1 MEILNRLIGI
11 DTEYHTNHIGQID
24 KVFCICATSLNSD
37 RIDSNAHRT
46 TFKKWT
52 VDYIP
57 DNEKSILDEISESM
71 GISDPIYVCHSFEL
85 AERRALKFLGV
96 DCSKYKF
103 VCTWHLAHM
112 LTFNV
117 NRKRK
122 TATIDAEI
130 ENKQK
135 RDAGLSYASLC
146 AKYKLALVDTEH
158 KAAMRALCINDDT
171 TGHEQEI
178 LDYCLEDTA
187 YIIPLLQCL
196 LSQYKRC
203 LFNSYCPLSPKMFK
217 RNIDDQFAIEKL
229 ILQTAYINDFGD
241 IADNGIPFDLKR
253 AELIKQNA
261 IHIKNDMIKNFN
273 GKYIGSFYWDDKDKK
288 YKQDTKVIQQH
299 LLECLKQSNIDIRK
313 YPKTAKGT
321 LKTDKDTLKDYFKDT
336 SSFGEDLRY
345 YKKLEGNLKCMT
357 ADDKKKS
364 VSLFDYFIDGNKFWY
379 QSLNPYG
386 TKTGRCSPS
395 TRTFPFAWYKALYGL
410 FNPDEGKWLVEL
422 DYSSQETFCQ
432 ACICDDVTFNR
443 IYQSKDIYLAFAH
456 EMSMV
461 GGDDW
466 DNDWANLPVEVL
478 KKKYKQARNLI
489 KPMILG
495 LSYGMGAEKLSESI
509 KISVS
514 RAKYYRDM
522 INKTIHK
529 TTNYKSGLKERMDM
543 CSSRALSLPD
553 GFICQYNPNDVNS
566 TTLTNWPFQSSG
578 SMILRHVVK
587 TLMKAIRSHELNIT
601 MVATIH
607 DAIAFICDEND
618 YETIGKV
625 KQIMIDCANYILSA
639 NKGGRNWSIKLGEPD
654 EIIKHNDI
662 WASGDKA
669 KAEQFE
675 SWLNYEIKDEKSDE
689 KS

>member
-11 DTEYHTNHIGQID
+11 DTEYHTNNIGQID
-24 KVFCICATSLNSD
+24 KVFCICATSYNS
-37 RIDSNAHRT
+37 NRT

-52 VDYIP
+52 IDYIP
-57 DNEKSILDEISESM
+57 DNKKSILDEISESM
-71 GISDPIYVCHSFEL
+71 GVSDPIYVCHSFEL

-103 VCTWHLAHM
+103 ICTWHLAHM

-122 TATIDAEI
+122 AVTIDAEI

-146 AKYKLALVDTEH
+146 ARYNLALVDTEH

-171 TGHEQEI
+171 VGHEQEI

-187 YIIPLLQCL
+187 YIIPLLRCL
-196 LSQYKRC
+196 LEQYKRC
-203 LFNSYCPLSPKMFK
+203 LFNSCCPLSPSAFK
-217 RNIDDQFAIEKL
+217 RNIDDKFAIDKL
-229 ILQTAYINDFGD
+229 ILQTGYINDFGD
-241 IADNGIPFDLKR
+241 IADNGIPFDLER
-253 AELIKQNA
+253 SRLIKQNA

-273 GKYIGSFYWDDKDKK
+273 EKYIGSFYWDEKDKK
-288 YKQDTKVIQQH
+288 YKQDTKVVQQH
-299 LLECLKQSNIDIRK
+299 LLECLKQLNIDVRR

-321 LKTDKDTLKDYFKDT
+321 LKTDKDTLKDYFKGT

-364 VSLFDYFIDGNKFWY
+364 VSLFDCFIDGNKFWY

-432 ACICDDVTFNR
+432 ACVCNDATFNR

-461 GGDDW
+461 N
-466 DNDWANLPVEVL
+466 DNDWNTMSVEEL
-478 KKKYKQARNLI
+478 KDKYKQVRSMI

-509 KISVS
+509 KISVA
-514 RAKYYRDM
+514 RARYYRDM
-522 INKTIHK
+522 INKTIQK
-529 TTNYKSGLKERMDM
+529 TTNYKSGLKEFMDNR
-543 CSSRALSLPD
+543 SSRALSLPD
-553 GFICQYNPNDVNS
+553 GFVCQYNPNDVNS
-566 TTLTNWPFQSSG
+566 TTLTNWPFQSAG
-578 SMILRHVVK
+578 SMILRHLVK
-587 TLMKAIRSHELNIT
+587 TIMKAIRSNELNIK

-607 DAIAFICDEND
+607 DAIAFECNEND
-618 YETIGKV
+618 YETIDKV
-625 KQIMIDCANYILSA
+625 RQMMIDCANYILSA
-639 NKGGRNWSIKLGEPD
+639 KKGRDWSIKVGEP

-662 WASGDKA
+662 WASGDDT
-669 KAEQFE
+669 KAEQFK
-675 SWLNYEIKDEKSDE
+675 SWLEYNISE
-689 KS
+689 

>member
-11 DTEYHTNHIGQID
+11 DTEYHTNNIGQID
-24 KVFCICATSLNSD
+24 KVFCICATSYNS
-37 RIDSNAHRT
+37 NRT

-52 VDYIP
+52 IDYIP
-57 DNEKSILDEISESM
+57 DNKKSILDEISESM
-71 GISDPIYVCHSFEL
+71 GVSDPIYVCHSFEL

-103 VCTWHLAHM
+103 ICTWHLAHM

-122 TATIDAEI
+122 AVTIDAEI

-146 AKYKLALVDTEH
+146 ARYNLALVDTEH
-158 KAAMRALCINDDT
+158 KAAMRSLCINDDT
-171 TGHEQEI
+171 VGHEQEI

-187 YIIPLLQCL
+187 YIIPLLRCL
-196 LSQYKRC
+196 LEQYKRC
-203 LFNSYCPLSPKMFK
+203 LFNSCCPLSPSAFK
-217 RNIDDQFAIEKL
+217 RNIDDKFAIDKL
-229 ILQTAYINDFGD
+229 ILQTGYINDFGD
-241 IADNGIPFDLKR
+241 IADNGIPFDLER
-253 AELIKQNA
+253 SRLIKQNA

-273 GKYIGSFYWDDKDKK
+273 EKYIGSFYWDEKDKK
-288 YKQDTKVIQQH
+288 YKQDTKVVQQH
-299 LLECLKQSNIDIRK
+299 LLECLKQLNIDVRR

-321 LKTDKDTLKDYFKDT
+321 LKTDKDTLKDYFKGT

-364 VSLFDYFIDGNKFWY
+364 VSLFDCFIDGNKFWY

-395 TRTFPFAWYKALYGL
+395 TRAFPFAWYKALYGL

-432 ACICDDVTFNR
+432 ACVCNDATFNR

-461 GGDDW
+461 N
-466 DNDWANLPVEVL
+466 DNDWNTMSVEEL
-478 KKKYKQARNLI
+478 KDKYKQVRSMI

-509 KISVS
+509 KISVA
-514 RAKYYRDM
+514 RARYYRDM
-522 INKTIHK
+522 INKTIQK
-529 TTNYKSGLKERMDM
+529 TTSYKSGLKEFMDNR
-543 CSSRALSLPD
+543 SSRALSLPD
-553 GFICQYNPNDVNS
+553 GFVCQYNPNDVNS
-566 TTLTNWPFQSSG
+566 TTLTNWPFQSAG
-578 SMILRHVVK
+578 SMILRHLVK
-587 TLMKAIRSHELNIT
+587 TIMKAIRSNELNIK

-607 DAIAFICDEND
+607 DAIAFECNEND
-618 YETIGKV
+618 YETIDKV
-625 KQIMIDCANYILSA
+625 RQMMIDCANYILSA
-639 NKGGRNWSIKLGEPD
+639 KKGRDWSIKVGEP

-662 WASGDKA
+662 WASGDDA
-669 KAEQFE
+669 KAEQFK
-675 SWLNYEIKDEKSDE
+675 SWLEYNISE
-689 KS
+689 

>member
-1 MEILNRLIGI
+1 MEILDRLIGI

-24 KVFCICATSLNSD
+24 KVFCICATNSD
-37 RIDSNAHRT
+37 GKKY
-46 TFKKWT
+46 KKWLGA
-52 VDYIP
+52 YIIGSYS
-57 DNEKSILDEISESM
+57 NILDEIADFFDLKQDEMVS
-71 GISDPIYVCHSFEL
+71 VVHSFEL

-122 TATIDAEI
+122 ATTIDAEI

-135 RDAGLSYASLC
+135 RDAGLSYAALC

-171 TGHEQEI
+171 AGHEQEI

-187 YIIPLLQCL
+187 Y
-196 LSQYKRC
+196 
-203 LFNSYCPLSPKMFK
+203 NSYCPLAPKMFK

-229 ILQTAYINDFGD
+229 ILQTSYINDFGD

-253 AELIKQNA
+253 VELIKQNA

-273 GKYIGSFYWDDKDKK
+273 EKYIGSFYWDDKDKK
-288 YKQDTKVIQQH
+288 YKQDTKVVQQH

-321 LKTDKDTLKDYFKDT
+321 LKTDKDTLKDYFKET
-336 SSFGEDLRY
+336 SSFGEDLRC

-357 ADDKKKS
+357 ADDKNKS

-432 ACICDDVTFNR
+432 ACICDDAMFNR

-456 EMSMV
+456 EMGMV
-461 GGDDW
+461 D
-466 DNDWANLPVEVL
+466 DNDWETMHVEEL
-478 KKKYKQARNLI
+478 KKKYKQVRNMI

-522 INKTIHK
+522 INKTIQK
-529 TTNYKSGLKERMDM
+529 TTNYKSGLKERMDI

-553 GFICQYNPNDVNS
+553 GFVCQYNQNDVNS
-566 TTLTNWPFQSSG
+566 TTLTNWPFQSAG

-618 YETIGKV
+618 YETIAKV

-639 NKGGRNWSIKLGEPD
+639 KRGKDWTIKIGEPD
-654 EIIKHNDI
+654 EIVKHNDV
-662 WASGDKA
+662 WASGDKV

-675 SWLNYEIKDEKSDE
+675 SWLNYEIKDQVS
-689 KS
+689 

>member
-1 MEILNRLIGI
+1 MENNVLDRLIGI

-24 KVFCICATSLNSD
+24 KVFCICATSLNSA
-37 RIDSNAHRT
+37 RNDSNARRT

-52 VDYIP
+52 IDYIP

-71 GISDPIYVCHSFEL
+71 GISEPIYVCHSFEL

-122 TATIDAEI
+122 ASTIDTEI

-196 LSQYKRC
+196 LAQYKRC
-203 LFNSYCPLSPKMFK
+203 LFNSCCPLAPKMFK
-217 RNIDDQFAIEKL
+217 RNIDDKFAIDKL
-229 ILQTAYINDFGD
+229 ILQTGYINDFGD

-273 GKYIGSFYWDDKDKK
+273 EKYTGSFYWDEKDKK
-288 YKQDTKVIQQH
+288 YKQDTKVIQRH

-321 LKTDKDTLKDYFKDT
+321 LKTDKDTLKDYFKGT

-357 ADDKKKS
+357 ADDTKKS
-364 VSLFDYFIDGNKFWY
+364 VSLFDYFINGNKFWY

-432 ACICDDVTFNR
+432 ACVCNDATFNR

-456 EMSMV
+456 EMGMV
-461 GGDDW
+461 N
-466 DNDWANLPVEVL
+466 DNDWNTMSVEEL
-478 KKKYKQARNLI
+478 KDKYKQVRSMI

-509 KISVS
+509 KISVA

-522 INKTIHK
+522 INKTIQK
-529 TTNYKSGLKERMDM
+529 TTNYKSGLKEFMDNR
-543 CSSRALSLPD
+543 SSRALSLPD
-553 GFICQYNPNDVNS
+553 GFVCQYNPNDVNS

-578 SMILRHVVK
+578 SMILRHLVK
-587 TLMKAIRSHELNIT
+587 TIMKAIRSNELDIK

-607 DAIAFICDEND
+607 DAIAFECNEND
-618 YETIGKV
+618 YETIDKV
-625 KQIMIDCANYILSA
+625 RQMMIDCANYILSA
-639 NKGGRNWSIKLGEPD
+639 KKCRDWSIKVGEP

-675 SWLNYEIKDEKSDE
+675 SWLNYEIKDEKVM
-689 KS
+689 K

>member
-1 MEILNRLIGI
+1 MYNKANEISKCYVGI

-24 KVFCICATSLNSD
+24 KVFCICATNSD
-37 RIDSNAHRT
+37 GKKY
-46 TFKKWT
+46 KKWLGAYT
-52 VDYIP
+52 IGSYS
-57 DNEKSILDEISESM
+57 NILDEIADFFDLKQDEMVS
-71 GISDPIYVCHSFEL
+71 VVHSFEL

-122 TATIDAEI
+122 ATTIDAEI

-135 RDAGLSYASLC
+135 RDAGLSYAALC

-171 TGHEQEI
+171 AGHEQEI

-203 LFNSYCPLSPKMFK
+203 LFNSYCPLAPKMFK

-229 ILQTAYINDFGD
+229 ILQTSYINDFGD

-253 AELIKQNA
+253 VELIKQNA

-273 GKYIGSFYWDDKDKK
+273 EKYIGSFYWDDKDKK
-288 YKQDTKVIQQH
+288 YKQDTKVVQQH
-299 LLECLKQSNIDIRK
+299 LLECLKQLNIDIRK

-321 LKTDKDTLKDYFKDT
+321 LKTDKDTLKDYFKET
-336 SSFGEDLRY
+336 SSFGEDLRC

-357 ADDKKKS
+357 ADDKNKS

-410 FNPDEGKWLVEL
+410 FNPDEGKLLVEL

-432 ACICDDVTFNR
+432 ACICNDAMFNR

-456 EMSMV
+456 EMGMV
-461 GGDDW
+461 D
-466 DNDWANLPVEVL
+466 DNDWETMHVEEL
-478 KKKYKQARNLI
+478 KKKYKQVRNMI

-522 INKTIHK
+522 INKTIQK
-529 TTNYKSGLKERMDM
+529 TTNYKSGLKERMDI

-553 GFICQYNPNDVNS
+553 GFVCQYNQNDVNS
-566 TTLTNWPFQSSG
+566 TTLTNWPFQSAG

-618 YETIGKV
+618 YETIAKV

-639 NKGGRNWSIKLGEPD
+639 KRGKDWTIKIGEPD
-654 EIIKHNDI
+654 EIVKHNDV
-662 WASGDKA
+662 WASGDKV

-675 SWLNYEIKDEKSDE
+675 SWLNYEIKDQVS
-689 KS
+689 